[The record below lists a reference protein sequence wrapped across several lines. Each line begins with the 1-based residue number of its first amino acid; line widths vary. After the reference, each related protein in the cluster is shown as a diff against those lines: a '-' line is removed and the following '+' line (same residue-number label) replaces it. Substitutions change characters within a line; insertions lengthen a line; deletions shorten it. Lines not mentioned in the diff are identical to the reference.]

1 MTTKNRNTKKMEVRL
16 RKQAHK
22 ELTDKCKKY
31 GLERDVIGGTIIE
44 RYMDEYMEFYDE
56 LSSRMKDIGLP
67 FDLDDEDELQKG
79 GCMTYIKEEKQG
91 TKSVYYKITAD
102 ENGKELSRRKVEIND
117 LLYNLMFDGKRLKVV
132 DTFEFR
138 KGDITYLDN
147 V

>member
-1 MTTKNRNTKKMEVRL
+1 MTTKNRITKKMEVRL

-67 FDLDDEDELQKG
+67 FDLDDEDEL
-79 GCMTYIKEEKQG
+79 
-91 TKSVYYKITAD
+91 
-102 ENGKELSRRKVEIND
+102 
-117 LLYNLMFDGKRLKVV
+117 
-132 DTFEFR
+132 
-138 KGDITYLDN
+138 
-147 V
+147 